1 MVLIPFP
8 RLVRPNPLS
17 LQVKY
22 EGKLSKALES
32 ELSYQLPQGLQRTKL
47 QWKRPLQEWKAC

>member
-17 LQVKY
+17 SQVNY
-22 EGKLSKALES
+22 EGKLSKALEHS
-32 ELSYQLPQGLQRTKL
+32 SHAIGVIISIAASLAEDETAM
-47 QWKRPLQEWKAC
+47 EETIA